1 MGRRLRA
8 TRRLV
13 IHPLRASL
21 RRVVDLPARLGGRV
35 ARIDRRSLGVV
46 TSVFHILTGALT
58 QSSATSQPEAKP
70 RSKQNPRHLNRFH
83 RPYLRLVPCRLYMSR
98 FPIFPARCTSVTNP
112 SAASNGNCAS
122 KWVYFSTSAIWILRS
137 NSPAGPLAIPPAEW
151 KHEPDASCPDPRRTD
166 ARRHPVDP
174 DRKSTRLNSS
184 H

>member
-1 MGRRLRA
+1 MA
-8 TRRLV
+8 
-13 IHPLRASL
+13 
-21 RRVVDLPARLGGRV
+21 
-35 ARIDRRSLGVV
+35 
-46 TSVFHILTGALT
+46 SVFHILTGALT
-58 QSSATSQPEAKP
+58 QRNATSQPEAKP

-174 DRKSTRLNSS
+174 PRADRHRHPAALLRDGDLHRLLREGVDQYQRAVLPGRP
-184 H
+184 